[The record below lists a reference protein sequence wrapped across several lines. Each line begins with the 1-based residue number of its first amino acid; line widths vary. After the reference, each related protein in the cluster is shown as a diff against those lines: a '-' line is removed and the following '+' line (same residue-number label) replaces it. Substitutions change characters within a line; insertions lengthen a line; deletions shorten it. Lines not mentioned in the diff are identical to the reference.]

1 MHTGMRIRTMELLN
15 PDNPISVPP
24 DCRADQPD
32 SVLGEATV
40 NAEAVC
46 QIRSER
52 LRKGK
57 EAKN

>member
-1 MHTGMRIRTMELLN
+1 MELLN

-40 NAEAVC
+40 NAEAVR